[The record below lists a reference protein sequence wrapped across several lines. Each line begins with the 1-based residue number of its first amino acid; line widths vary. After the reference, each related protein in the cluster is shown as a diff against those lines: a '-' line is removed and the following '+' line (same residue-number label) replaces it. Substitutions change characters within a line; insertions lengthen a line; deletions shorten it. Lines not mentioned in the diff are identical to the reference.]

1 MSLLNLP
8 TDNNISLP
16 TISPIIGQ
24 KRPPPTLLPAF
35 EPQSSSPGFLRP
47 SKRQACSAPSRDE
60 KFLNRY
66 PTPIPSST
74 TGILSSPSPLYHDR
88 SNQSYHPRSVLSER
102 NPLSAV
108 LTIILPENGE
118 IIKLGRSSKSSN
130 FQLSTSRLISR
141 VHVEARFIAATT
153 PLEPN
158 CIEIKCRGWNGLKL
172 HCSGQ
177 TWDLAK
183 NDTFLSESEFSD
195 VLIDTHDSRVL
206 ISWPER
212 YQDSLMGS
220 LSDFGDD
227 EYTPTNKKNE
237 FNIHGADIS
246 SSPIR
251 SCFRVESPV
260 SPCPRRR
267 NPSVIVAGNQDSDT
281 PDVVQ
286 VYEDIPPSPLNTPV
300 YGNSSPTKSLKSV
313 SAYSSNQ
320 ESELSEI
327 DSEIFDEEN
336 DPWVDSVGLNNDKL
350 NARIISTARRNSP
363 IHENESSLE
372 ATHCLSLTGYSDTID
387 HTVNQLAFS
396 LKSSVPLSELYLQLP
411 ASLKNT
417 PSLEPE
423 KPESKA
429 LTKYKFQQLLNSSPC
444 IGEISREGKDAAGKP
459 LESEYYYI
467 LDEDQDE
474 ARRTAVQGLR
484 KPSLRSCR
492 KKHKLKQYYWK
503 KPKTP

>member
-1 MSLLNLP
+1 MSLFNRP
-8 TDNNISLP
+8 TDNNISSP
-16 TISPIIGQ
+16 TIPPIIGQ

-47 SKRQACSAPSRDE
+47 SKRQACSTPSRDE

-74 TGILSSPSPLYHDR
+74 TGILSSPLPLYHD
-88 SNQSYHPRSVLSER
+88 SSSQSYHPRAVLSER

-177 TWDLAK
+177 TWNLAK

-220 LSDFGDD
+220 LSDFEDD
-227 EYTPTNKKNE
+227 ENTPTNKQNS
-237 FNIHGADIS
+237 FNNHGTDICS
-246 SSPIR
+246 GPIR
-251 SCFRVESPV
+251 SCVKVPSPA

-267 NPSVIVAGNQDSDT
+267 NPLINISGNQDSET
-281 PDVVQ
+281 LDVVQ

-300 YGNSSPTKSLKSV
+300 YGNSSPTESLRPV
-313 SAYSSNQ
+313 SACSSSQ
-320 ESELSEI
+320 DSELSEI
-327 DSEIFDEEN
+327 DSENFDEEN
-336 DPWVDSVGLNNDKL
+336 DPLLDSVGLKNDKR
-350 NARIISTARRNSP
+350 NARIVSNARQNSP
-363 IHENESSLE
+363 TDENEPPLE
-372 ATHCLSLTGYSDTID
+372 ATQCLNLTGHSDTID
-387 HTVNQLAFS
+387 HTINQLAFS
-396 LKSSVPLSELYLQLP
+396 LKSSVPLSELFLQLP
-411 ASLKNT
+411 ATLKNT
-417 PSLEPE
+417 SSGEPE
-423 KPESKA
+423 EPEIKI
-429 LTKYKFQQLLNSSPC
+429 LTKLNFQQLLNSLPC

-467 LDEDQDE
+467 IEEDQDE

-492 KKHKLKQYYWK
+492 KKHKQYYWK